1 MTAVNPG
8 PAITSSANP
17 SLMLDS
23 LDTPGTIAI
32 LPGLGGNQIQI
43 NAAITALSAAGGGT
57 VYLGA
62 GTYILTAPIVPASGV
77 QIMGVAPQLNF
88 ANAAIPD
95 ANTVIANGGGT
106 VLLGDGTF
114 AAFQWNKTVLGV
126 PASANAFT
134 LSALNGIG
142 IKNLCLNNFSRAVDG
157 GNTNNGGCWWSEF
170 ENLYITNCTD
180 WGFWLTNFMHCKFRR
195 IFTFSCVNGQQF
207 YGNDV
212 PAATLQ
218 PGNSVWEDLYAN
230 TPVTNTNLSRGIVF
244 FVTQGQQNEGFLSRI
259 QSNRNNAT
267 TTTQA
272 AIMANSS
279 PSIVITDGTKFAIG
293 MPVAFSASVNGFTA
307 GQIYFVVTNA
317 ANVLTV
323 ANTFGG
329 AGIAATGNTAV
340 NCITQGWPAMEVIGL
355 AGAAISSHAYINID
369 VENGGTA
376 AIVLQNVQSSN
387 IHISQV
393 PGSGITQSLCARQ
406 VTFSQIFS
414 QAAAGTDFDAN
425 CGSTQFFGSR
435 AAGSVQRNPV
445 GFYLDQGTS
454 QYFFNLSTSVLGL
467 TESTA
472 ADGSHVILPQTG
484 FGARLSQLATATPAT
499 PQVQNSGIC
508 VFTFTG
514 GVIATTLPTITSNFN
529 GALFFFCNPTA
540 SNCTLNSAAGQFFNN
555 NGALIALVLGP
566 RSGVIVAP
574 VRDANSFYWA
584 VFGVGGTYSAG
595 TITGF

>member
-1 MTAVNPG
+1 MPSVNPG
-8 PAITSSANP
+8 PASTSTAN
-17 SLMLDS
+17 SNLMLDAF
-23 LDTPGTIAI
+23 DTPSTLALIPASN
-32 LPGLGGNQIQI
+32 GNQIQI
-43 NAAITALSAAGGGT
+43 NAAISILAASGGGIL
-57 VYLGA
+57 YLGA
-62 GTYILTAPIVPASGV
+62 GLYILTGPIVPASGV
-77 QIMGVAPQLNF
+77 QIVGVAPQLNF
-88 ANAAIPD
+88 TNAAIPD

-106 VLLGDGTF
+106 VLQGDGTF
-114 AAFQWNKTVLGV
+114 AAFQWNKAVLGV

-134 LSALNGIG
+134 LTALNGIG
-142 IKNLCLNNFSRAVDG
+142 IKNLCLNNFSRAIDG

-195 IFTFSCVNGQQF
+195 IFTFACTNGQQF

-230 TPVTNTNLSRGIVF
+230 TPVTNTNLARGIVF

-259 QSNRNNAT
+259 QANRNNAT
-267 TTTQA
+267 VTTQA
-272 AIMANSS
+272 ATMVNASAN
-279 PSIVITDGTKFAIG
+279 IAITDGTKFAVG

-307 GQIYFVVTNA
+307 GQIYFVLSNA
-317 ANVLTV
+317 ANVITV

-329 AGIAATGNTAV
+329 APINATGNTAV
-340 NCITQGWPAMEVIGL
+340 NCITQGWPALEIIAL
-355 AGAAISSHAYINID
+355 AGAAVSSHAYINID

-376 AIVLQNVQSSN
+376 AMVLQNLQSSN
-387 IHISQV
+387 VHISQV
-393 PGSGITQSLCARQ
+393 PGSGITQSICARQ
-406 VTFSQIFS
+406 VTFTQIFS

-445 GFYLDQGTS
+445 GFYLDQGTN

-472 ADGSHVILPQTG
+472 ADGSHIIQPQTG
-484 FGARLSQLATATPAT
+484 FGARLSQFASASNSL
-499 PQVQNSGIC
+499 QVQNSGIC
-508 VFTFTG
+508 AVTFTS
-514 GVIATTLPTITSNFN
+514 GVSSFTLPTITSNFN
-529 GALFFFCNPTA
+529 GALFFVCNPTA
-540 SNCTLNSAAGQFFNN
+540 NNCTLTAAAGQFFNN
-555 NGALIALVLGP
+555 NGALLNLVLSP
-566 RSGVIVAP
+566 RSGCIIAP

-584 VFGVGGTYSAG
+584 VFGTAGSYSAG